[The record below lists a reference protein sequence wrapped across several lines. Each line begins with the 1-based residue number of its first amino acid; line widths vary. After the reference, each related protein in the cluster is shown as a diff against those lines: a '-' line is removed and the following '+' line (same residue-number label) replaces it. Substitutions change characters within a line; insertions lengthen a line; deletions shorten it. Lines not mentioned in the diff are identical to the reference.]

1 MYRNGKKRFAALYL
15 ALCLMLIGM
24 PVIQA
29 KAAPDAPTV
38 SAGLESIAVSGFTSG
53 AILKLYL
60 TNGTLISNAGTV
72 TGATYTFTGVVP
84 NVIQYYVTQ
93 TVDSVESTNSIFVN
107 STLPT
112 PTLSAGI
119 GYVDAGNIFPGAA
132 IMLYTFEG
140 SLVSSSPSSNGDG
153 TWRFGGL
160 SAGSQ
165 YYVIQSIN
173 GVTSLGSGAVTVLA
187 PVPPSAPSVSAGE
200 ESITVSGFTSG
211 ATLKLY
217 LTDGSPVSNAGSI
230 AGSTYTFMGVVP
242 NSLSYYV
249 TQTVGGVE
257 SANSSF
263 VNSTLPT
270 PTLSAGIGYVDAGNI
285 FPGATIKLYT
295 FEGSLVSSSP
305 SSNGDG
311 TSRFS
316 GLSAGSQYYIIQSI
330 NGVTSLES
338 GVVTVHRPDPPVV
351 WAWEESIAVNVTWQ
365 NATYKVYTFNGDL
378 VTHVGLGSVIAPV
391 CYIFGIEP
399 NSEGYYVT
407 QILNGS
413 ESLNSEWVNSILMTP
428 TASAGTGYVDV
439 GNIHPGATI
448 TLYNAGGSEVSV
460 SPAVYDESFHF
471 TGVAEGDGYYVVQ
484 SINNVISPSS
494 NAVTVTAL
502 SHPGAP
508 MAEAGLES
516 ITVTGFTQ
524 GATLKLYL
532 TNGSFATSAGAVTG
546 TSYIFAFVTPNTI
559 QYYVTQSVDSLE
571 SVNSNFVNPTLRKPA
586 LLSGVGFVDVSNIYP
601 GASIALYDVHGT
613 LVSDTSA
620 ENGDGSFRFLGIAPG
635 QGYYAVQAIH
645 GVVSAASNSV
655 TVQPSA
661 PSASAGVESLTAGG
675 YLTGATLKLYRWNG
689 SLVDTAANVA
699 SASHLFPNVVPDSAG
714 YYITQTFGGVE
725 SANSAWVNSLLRA
738 PSIAAGIGYIDVGNL
753 YPGAAVNL
761 YDAGGASVSVTPA
774 ANADGTVRFDGLPAG
789 GWYYAVQSI
798 NGVVSPA
805 SELAG
810 VRSPHSPDAPATAN
824 GIESILV
831 SSFVSGATLRL
842 YRWNGTL
849 VATAANV
856 TADAYTFT
864 DIVPWHDGYY
874 VTQTVNGQESV
885 NSPWT
890 VANVRTPVAMAGAGM
905 VNVQNLYP
913 GANLKLYDANHV
925 LISDKPS
932 DNGDGTQRF
941 SGLASGKMYYA
952 KQTINQIA
960 SEASNTVSLP
970 AVPNA
975 PLNVK
980 AYAGDGYATVKFD
993 TPLSDGGSSIL
1004 HYVVTVSPGGKTVIS
1019 EKTSVKINGLTNGKQ
1034 YTFTVKAINA
1044 AGESAESA
1052 PSNTIKP
1059 YNQADTGTSS
1069 ERSDNK
1075 GQNVVVIVNGVVQDA
1090 GTSEIIEQNGRTV
1103 LAVTVDNTKL
1113 QKILH
1118 KTGDHATVLI
1128 PIDVMADTVSVIF
1141 SGQMLED
1148 MSTGEAVL
1156 DIQTPDAIYSV
1167 SARNLDLS
1175 SLLKQFGQ
1183 GIDLNEVEMSFI
1195 IEEQGDAVVFG
1206 PDSVT
1211 VKMARFTLVCT
1222 YGDETVEVT
1231 DVSSFMARKIP
1242 IPDGTN
1248 PASIKNAIVERQEGV
1263 YITEQAEI
1271 LTENGKTYV
1280 VIQ

>member
-15 ALCLMLIGM
+15 ALCLMLVGM
-24 PVIQA
+24 PAIQA
-29 KAAPDAPTV
+29 KAAPDAPTA
-38 SAGLESIAVSGFTSG
+38 SPGLESIAVSGFTSG
-53 AILKLYL
+53 ATLKLYAWTGGVL
-60 TNGTLISNAGTV
+60 NTADNV
-72 TGATYTFTGVVP
+72 TTGTYTFTNVVP
-84 NVIQYYVTQ
+84 NTVGYYITQ
-93 TVDSVESTNSIFVN
+93 TIEGSESQNSNWVN
-107 STLPT
+107 AILRT
-112 PTLSAGI
+112 PTLSDGI
-119 GYVDAGNIFPGAA
+119 GMVDVGNIYPGATVT
-132 IMLYTFEG
+132 LYNAGGTEVAA
-140 SLVSSSPSSNGDG
+140 SPVVSSG
-153 TWRFGGL
+153 TYRFESVPGG
-160 SAGSQ
+160 SG
-165 YYVIQSIN
+165 YYVVQAIN
-173 GVTSLGSGAVTVLA
+173 GVISPASNAVSVTA
-187 PVPPSAPSVSAGE
+187 PPRPSAPVAAAGL

-217 LTDGSPVSNAGSI
+217 LSSGSYITSSGAVTGTS
-230 AGSTYTFMGVVP
+230 YTFTSVTP
-242 NSLSYYV
+242 NVIQYYV
-249 TQTVGGVE
+249 TQTVDSLE
-257 SANSSF
+257 SDNSNF
-263 VNSTLPT
+263 VNATLRT
-270 PTLSAGIGYVDAGNI
+270 PSLLPGIGCVFVSNI
-285 FPGATIKLYT
+285 FPGANITLYYSS
-295 FEGSLVSSSP
+295 GSIASTSP
-305 SSNGDG
+305 TDMGGGAFQFNG
-311 TSRFS
+311 
-316 GLSAGSQYYIIQSI
+316 LNAGEQYYVVQSI
-330 NGVTSLES
+330 NGVVSPASNMATTIAPPPPPPPIVSAGVESIIVSGTPPGVAVKLYTWTGSLVAS
-338 GVVTVHRPDPPVV
+338 AVSGPDGTYTLTGVVPIS
-351 WAWEESIAVNVTWQ
+351 A
-365 NATYKVYTFNGDL
+365 
-378 VTHVGLGSVIAPV
+378 
-391 CYIFGIEP
+391 
-399 NSEGYYVT
+399 GYYVT
-407 QILNGS
+407 QTFMGIEG
-413 ESLNSEWVNSILMTP
+413 LNSVWVNSILRTP
-428 TASAGTGYVDV
+428 TVAAGIGYVDV
-439 GNIHPGATI
+439 GNIYPGATV
-448 TLYNAGGSEVSV
+448 TLHAAGGTAISS
-460 SPAVYDESFHF
+460 SPADI
-471 TGVAEGDGYYVVQ
+471 GGG
-484 SINNVISPSS
+484 
-494 NAVTVTAL
+494 
-502 SHPGAP
+502 
-508 MAEAGLES
+508 
-516 ITVTGFTQ
+516 
-524 GATLKLYL
+524 
-532 TNGSFATSAGAVTG
+532 
-546 TSYIFAFVTPNTI
+546 
-559 QYYVTQSVDSLE
+559 
-571 SVNSNFVNPTLRKPA
+571 TLRFA
-586 LLSGVGFVDVSNIYP
+586 GV
-601 GASIALYDVHGT
+601 
-613 LVSDTSA
+613 
-620 ENGDGSFRFLGIAPG
+620 APG
-635 QGYYAVQAIH
+635 QGYYVVQAIN
-645 GVVSAASNSV
+645 GVVSDASNSV
-655 TVQPSA
+655 TVQPPA
-661 PSASAGVESLTAGG
+661 PSVAAGVESLTAGV
-675 YLTGATLKLYRWNG
+675 YLAGATLKLYHWNG
-689 SLVDTAANVA
+689 SLADTAANVT
-699 SASHLFPNVVPDSAG
+699 SASHTFQNVVPDSAG

-774 ANADGTVRFDGLPAG
+774 ANADGTVRYGGLPAG

-890 VANVRTPVAMAGAGM
+890 VANVRIPVAMAGAGM

-913 GANLKLYDANHV
+913 GANLRLYDANHV

-941 SGLASGKMYYA
+941 SGLASGKMYYV
-952 KQTINQIA
+952 KQMINQIA

-970 AVPNA
+970 AVPNV

-980 AYAGDGYATVKFD
+980 AYAGDRYATVKFD
-993 TPLSDGGSSIL
+993 TPLSDGGSPIL
-1004 HYVVTVSPGGKTVIS
+1004 HYVVTVSPGGKTVTS

-1052 PSNTIKP
+1052 PSNAIKP

-1069 ERSDNK
+1069 EQSDKK
-1075 GQNVVVIVNGVVQDA
+1075 GQNFVVIVNGVVQDA
-1090 GTSEIIEQNGRTV
+1090 GTSEIIEQNGKTV

-1128 PIDVMADTVSVIF
+1128 PIDVKADTLSVIF

-1156 DIQTPDAIYSV
+1156 DIQTSDAIYSV

-1183 GIDLNEVEMSFI
+1183 GIGLNEVEMSFI

-1242 IPDGTN
+1242 IPDGTD